1 MPKIKDFEDLEI
13 WKAAR
18 VLAGQVYKDFKDN
31 KDYGFCNQIQRCG
44 VSVMNNISEGF
55 CRHSD
60 QEFHNFLNIAKGSC
74 GELKSMYYLAE
85 DNAYIRL
92 DIAEARRIKATELIN
107 GIGKLMQ
114 YLRNSKKK

>member
-1 MPKIKDFEDLEI
+1 MSKIKDFEDLEI
-13 WKAAR
+13 WRVAR

-55 CRHSD
+55 CRNGD
-60 QEFHNFLNIAKGSC
+60 MEFYQFLNVAKGSC

-85 DNAYIRL
+85 DIQYINCDPAKERRL
-92 DIAEARRIKATELIN
+92 SANQLMN

-114 YLRNSKKK
+114 YLRNLKKK